1 MPFIIRGVK
10 LWGIDSVTAPAKRR
24 EFLWTQATTYI
35 DFNKLSEAPEKK
47 FKIKTITASGYQA
60 LAAFLYA
67 SNLLTD
73 KVNHYMW
80 KIMNSITYN
89 NRELTEF
96 ERKSAVK
103 TRKAAIFDIQEQA
116 WSNKYDFFG

>member
-1 MPFIIRGVK
+1 
-10 LWGIDSVTAPAKRR
+10 
-24 EFLWTQATTYI
+24 
-35 DFNKLSEAPEKK
+35 
-47 FKIKTITASGYQA
+47 
-60 LAAFLYA
+60 
-67 SNLLTD
+67 
-73 KVNHYMW
+73 MW

-103 TRKAAIFDIQEQA
+103 TRKAAILDIQEQA